1 MTLLLGRR
9 LINIGSHWHLMI
21 LWPCC
26 FFHENVINTLFRDE
40 KKVSQLSLWVVML
53 SSWKGTYCL
62 PSSHLSFQWRDA
74 LQFTRFLHVCVWW
87 LVCVCVLTREK
98 HFTSIFTSMFK
109 GVQVLT
115 NCSSASEAQR
125 TVVAPSFVGE
135 ILVILVITQNGL
147 KNEEDMRLQLERFR
161 ELFFSR
167 FLKQTITH
175 LSSCDLCVLLH
186 YFWCSKNINNPSV
199 CTFSDTKIAQFG

>member
-1 MTLLLGRR
+1 MERR
-9 LINIGSHWHLMI
+9 FAIY
-21 LWPCC
+21 
-26 FFHENVINTLFRDE
+26 E
-40 KKVSQLSLWVVML
+40 VSTCLCVVA
-53 SSWKGTYCL
+53 C
-62 PSSHLSFQWRDA
+62 
-74 LQFTRFLHVCVWW
+74 
-87 LVCVCVLTREK
+87 VCVCVLTREK
-98 HFTSIFTSMFK
+98 HFT

-186 YFWCSKNINNPSV
+186 YF
-199 CTFSDTKIAQFG
+199 